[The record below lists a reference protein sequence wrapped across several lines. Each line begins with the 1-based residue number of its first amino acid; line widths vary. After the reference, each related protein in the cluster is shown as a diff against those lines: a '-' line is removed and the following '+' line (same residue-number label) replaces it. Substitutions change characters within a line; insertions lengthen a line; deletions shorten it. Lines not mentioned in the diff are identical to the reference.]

1 MIACLSA
8 IAMLAM
14 GLPPV
19 DPPPQPE
26 FDASVDYV
34 SWLRGQ
40 VTYAADN
47 NAVEPLADLLYKSG
61 DAKGVAPA
69 DDLIDTAPS
78 GVSTMMT
85 TVLREPIPWP
95 PTKFDLLSDWV
106 LKMTP
111 KWLPAFK
118 AAAERPH
125 FALRIDPKWNS
136 LRDATSGNLA
146 NCTLMG
152 RTFLAGAWRISGHLT
167 YAGDFEAA
175 LYANFTLT
183 DRYAQSLSPDAQ
195 LLAAGHR
202 DFLYDQLRYACPNQL
217 IKVTNWRRIEA
228 FLEHADIEPIT
239 SCYARGLYFE
249 QARAYEDLQH
259 LFRADPDGDGFTFDA
274 AAWTALIEKDSRLAR
289 LPTQVYEQLTQSD
302 PKVLAESIRVH
313 YDAYRALLESGDGR
327 DLERELANIDDNSVR
342 SFPALRALAMSHGLG
357 VKNAFRQEARRRA
370 VHIYVKA
377 LVKFYETR
385 KWPESFDELS
395 GDDVATCRIDPFT
408 GEDLRTRIVH
418 KSLLIYSVGADG
430 HDDQASELTDVVFVT
445 RPSKR

>member
-1 MIACLSA
+1 MSVSLSVIAVLVA
-8 IAMLAM
+8 

-19 DPPPQPE
+19 DPPPSPE
-26 FDASVDYV
+26 FDASVNYV

-40 VTYAADN
+40 VAFAADN
-47 NAVEPLADLLYKSG
+47 NAVEPLADLLYKTG
-61 DAKGVAPA
+61 DANAVTPA
-69 DDLIDTAPS
+69 DDLLDAAPS

-95 PTKFDLLSDWV
+95 PTKYDLLSDWV

-111 KWLPAFK
+111 KWLPAFQ
-118 AAAERPH
+118 AAAKKPH
-125 FALRIDPKWNS
+125 FALRIDPTWNS
-136 LRDATSGNLA
+136 LRDMTSGNLA
-146 NCTLMG
+146 NGAQMG
-152 RTFLAGAWRISGHLT
+152 RTLLAGAWRISGHVT

-202 DFLYDQLRYACPNQL
+202 DFLYEQLRYACPNRL
-217 IKVTNWRRIEA
+217 IRLPNWRRIAA
-228 FLEHADIEPIT
+228 FFEHADSEPIT
-239 SCYARGLYFE
+239 ACYARALYFE
-249 QARAYEDLQH
+249 EARAYEDLQR
-259 LFRADPDGDGFTFDA
+259 LFKANSDGDGFTFDA
-274 AAWTALIEKDSRLAR
+274 DAWTALAKEDMRLAR
-289 LPTQVYEQLTQSD
+289 LPTQAYGHLTQSD

-313 YDAYRALLESGDGR
+313 YDAYRSLLESGDGR
-327 DLERELANIDDNSVR
+327 ELERELTNIDENSIG
-342 SFPALRALAMSHGLG
+342 SFPALRAFAMSHGLG

-370 VHIYVKA
+370 VHMYIKA
-377 LVKFYETR
+377 LVKYYETR

-408 GEDLRTRIVH
+408 GEDLRTRIVR
-418 KSLLIYSVGADG
+418 KAMLIYSVGQDG
-430 HDDQASELTDVVFVT
+430 KDDQASEYNDVVFVT